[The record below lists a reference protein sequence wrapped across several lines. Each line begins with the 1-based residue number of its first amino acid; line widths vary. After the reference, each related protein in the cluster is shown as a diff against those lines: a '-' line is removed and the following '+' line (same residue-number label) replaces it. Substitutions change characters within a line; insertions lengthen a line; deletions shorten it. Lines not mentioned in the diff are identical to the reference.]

1 MTPPARPADAA
12 PSTRHATTLRAPGAW
27 GALVTDT
34 AEFEAGDETE
44 LLEWM
49 AAQVEGMLQYGEA
62 IAEMHEHHLSA
73 AVRLDV
79 AAMAMMR
86 DVAEGATE
94 AASVMAQARE
104 RFKEVYEAPRGFVA
118 DGGVLPQDGDFLTG
132 DDDA

>member
-1 MTPPARPADAA
+1 
-12 PSTRHATTLRAPGAW
+12 
-27 GALVTDT
+27 
-34 AEFEAGDETE
+34 
-44 LLEWM
+44 
-49 AAQVEGMLQYGEA
+49 MLQYGEA